1 MQGWAY
7 EGSRDHDASQIDR
20 RCCMGCMV
28 FESVCVHPRG
38 VCSHL
43 ALVWLKGELDPD
55 AIHIQPLM
63 PAARVLLLLLLR
75 QRETAQVHD
84 LGCESTG
91 ILSDL

>member
-1 MQGWAY
+1 
-7 EGSRDHDASQIDR
+7 
-20 RCCMGCMV
+20 MGCMV
-28 FESVCVHPRG
+28 FESVCIHPRG

-43 ALVWLKGELDPD
+43 ALVRLKGELDPD
-55 AIHIQPLM
+55 AIHIQPLV
-63 PAARVLLLLLLR
+63 PAARVLLLLLLLLR

>member
-1 MQGWAY
+1 
-7 EGSRDHDASQIDR
+7 
-20 RCCMGCMV
+20 MV
-28 FESVCVHPRG
+28 FESVCIHPRG

-43 ALVWLKGELDPD
+43 ALVRLKGELDPD
-55 AIHIQPLM
+55 AIHIQTLM
-63 PAARVLLLLLLR
+63 PAARVLLLLR